1 MNHLLCT
8 SLSHTYYWYE
18 VGMLKVPTVFLVCF
32 GEGALFYMWRQLEK
46 LEVCAINVVV
56 CDALLIVTGWV
67 GTAVRLITVILY
79 IIGCLFRHFTL
90 CTVQY
95 MKHTFFGRIITEGYI
110 CNVTHWPINS
120 RRAEGI
126 LVRTR
131 NRPRPA

>member
-1 MNHLLCT
+1 MDQLICA
-8 SLSHTYYWYE
+8 SLSDTYYWYE

-56 CDALLIVTGWV
+56 CDALLIVTGWI
-67 GTAVRLITVILY
+67 GIAVRLITVIYY

-95 MKHTFFGRIITEGYI
+95 MECALFGRFIMEAYI
-110 CNVTHWPINS
+110 CNVHYYWLFLMHGYRFKSSTSS
-120 RRAEGI
+120 R
-126 LVRTR
+126 
-131 NRPRPA
+131 